1 MHSALPG
8 ELAVVDGVAF
18 DPSSTEDGWCGTRRP
33 GCSQWPR
40 ERLPESFSW
49 CYDVR
54 WRNCGSHDDELLR
67 AGRPT
72 VGTEPL
78 PAFGAGGVALRGI
91 KSLLDCVDADGCG
104 VPPPCSSPLS
114 CSLPGAGHRLQRKS
128 AELLPDQAQNNKCQ
142 PYPHA
147 VQQIGGNPSGSVA
160 AVKPSP
166 GRRPAGSA
174 GFGDLR
180 TSSHALAWLRRTG
193 AATGTNDALATG
205 HKRTATVHLGIKC
218 CDTRT
223 FSPYL
228 LHSVARGPTIPV

>member
-1 MHSALPG
+1 MS
-8 ELAVVDGVAF
+8 LARRPRQGSVP
-18 DPSSTEDGWCGTRRP
+18 PSSSRATSDRSRPVVEPCTRRYLANSPSSMVWRSTRRRPRTGWCCTRRP

-40 ERLPESFSW
+40 ER
-49 CYDVR
+49 
-54 WRNCGSHDDELLR
+54 
-67 AGRPT
+67 
-72 VGTEPL
+72 L

-91 KSLLDCVDADGCG
+91 KSLLDCVDVDGCA

-128 AELLPDQAQNNKCQ
+128 AELLPDQAQNNKCR

-205 HKRTATVHLGIKC
+205 HKRTATVHLGAKC
-218 CDTRT
+218 CDTRN
-223 FSPYL
+223 L
-228 LHSVARGPTIPV
+228 